1 MKKELRDY
9 VYLDGMWLQEQQL
22 LKLAMNVGSLPGAE
36 HYLCALLFDAV
47 IKGKREVL
55 LEVNKVREHYGA
67 KPIPLGDEDLKDDKE
82 LRGKS
87 RVSVA
92 DEQARKLFLKMT
104 DEEKLEVLRESFRT
118 LLSDFHLFIYNIH
131 WLGIYMVVR
140 DRLMGDLSQ
149 VDFIDLAN
157 DMCPEDFPEDLRM
170 TETTRKNFIRFID
183 VEDRGEVYYKMKNNP
198 QRILCD
204 AFWDIV
210 RNMIL
215 TQNTHF

>member
-1 MKKELRDY
+1 MNKDLRDY
-9 VYLDGMWLQEQQL
+9 VYLDGMWLQDKQL

-55 LEVNKVREHYGA
+55 LEVNKVRENYGA
-67 KPIPLGDEDLKDDKE
+67 KPIPLGDEDLKNDKE

-104 DEEKLEVLRESFRT
+104 DVEKFEVLRESFGA
-118 LLSDFHLFIYNIH
+118 LLSDFHLFIYNRH

-140 DRLMGDLSQ
+140 DRLLADLSQ
-149 VDFIDLAN
+149 VDFIDMAN
-157 DMCPEDFPEDLRM
+157 DISPEDFPGDLRM
-170 TETTRKNFIRFID
+170 TFSTKKNFGREID
-183 VEDRGEVYYKMKNNP
+183 EDDRGEVYYKMKHNP
-198 QRILCD
+198 QRLLCD
-204 AFWDIV
+204 TFWDIV
-210 RNMIL
+210 KMTLL
-215 TQNTHF
+215 TLK